1 MNKLPQFAN
10 DQEEAEFWN
19 NHDATDYLDEF
30 QPVEMT
36 FRDSRPPKKQISL
49 RLDTETIDS
58 LKNVARKKG
67 IGYQTLIR
75 MWVVERLAH
84 EHQH

>member
-10 DQEEAEFWN
+10 EHEEAEFWN
-19 NHDATDYLDEF
+19 THDATDFLDESET
-30 QPVEMT
+30 VEVT
-36 FRDSRPPKKQISL
+36 FRDARPPKKQISL
-49 RLDTETIDS
+49 RLETETIDS
-58 LKNVARKKG
+58 LKEVAGQKG

-75 MWVVERLAH
+75 MWVVERLAQ